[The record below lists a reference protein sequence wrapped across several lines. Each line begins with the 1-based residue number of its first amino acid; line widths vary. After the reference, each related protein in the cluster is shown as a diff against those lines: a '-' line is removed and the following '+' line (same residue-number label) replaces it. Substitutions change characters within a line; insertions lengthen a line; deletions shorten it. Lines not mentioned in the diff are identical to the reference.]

1 MLISGAPPIPT
12 RNATEPTI
20 VTTGP
25 QTPAPA
31 SAMSP
36 DPGIFP
42 IYMRSTGN
50 CDPDD
55 EFFYVVTAEII
66 FSSHNKTLLYKIR
79 STEKLYCGIFVY
91 LREDVD
97 CRK

>member
-1 MLISGAPPIPT
+1 MQATMRREHTASMRTQLVRIRSAAFLSPCPIFMLISGAPPIPT

-36 DPGIFP
+36 EPGIFP
-42 IYMRSTGN
+42 IYMRST
-50 CDPDD
+50 
-55 EFFYVVTAEII
+55 I
-66 FSSHNKTLLYKIR
+66 L
-79 STEKLYCGIFVY
+79 
-91 LREDVD
+91 
-97 CRK
+97 